1 MSVELDRPL
10 RAAEMKLEL
19 SMPILMPLSASKSGW
34 EDSVAT
40 VSVQAR
46 ASKVGILRCPWGVV
60 VARRMWGGQSR
71 RSQPMWRRTPA
82 AARPE
87 ASDQMPYGLG
97 GKVEI
102 MGTA

>member
-46 ASKVGILRCPWGVV
+46 ASQIKVTVKASIPTRQVTVKLSPR
-60 VARRMWGGQSR
+60 QSFHEV
-71 RSQPMWRRTPA
+71 SC
-82 AARPE
+82 
-87 ASDQMPYGLG
+87 
-97 GKVEI
+97 
-102 MGTA
+102 